1 MRSLQ
6 RAILAMVATA
16 FVAALAVA
24 PAASAASQPD
34 PLSTQSLM
42 STIDQYGSSPNHYSG
57 TQADWSEE
65 NTVAEQFEADGL
77 KVNSIAYHFPRF
89 QPTHISLS
97 VDSTYFPASALAPLQ
112 YSGVTGPE
120 GIEAPLAAAA
130 NGTMPAGAKGKIVV
144 VSALSKGAIA
154 TSVPKAIAAEAAA
167 EVFVTN
173 SLDNFP
179 AWEDVNS
186 RQGTGKLPVIL
197 IGKKSGAQLLADA
210 EAEEEAV
217 FTLQAELGTATD
229 YDVWGELPGVDTSRK
244 VIVGTPVSSM
254 VPSASER
261 GGGVAILLGL
271 ARHYSEEPLSQRPE
285 NLVFLATSGH
295 EVGFLGLPA
304 LLQQEGSWFTSAD
317 AYVHLGASIGAY
329 NGVENP
335 DGSVTMTGG
344 TANSL
349 TLHDSENPILETT
362 SVNAFA
368 AAGQPLKNSA
378 MHLGGSGEQVYAY
391 QEGVPEVSANSGSL
405 WFHTAADLPSVV
417 APEILTGLA
426 QGFLGSVN
434 AILAQPAGAV
444 LAANTEA
451 KADAVGY
458 VADNHAPGNPE
469 FGAAGFGGTGL
480 TPAGPGLWSYTPPA
494 ETGNAGST
502 GTGSSGTSTT
512 TPPPTIKIGAG
523 SLAGKIS
530 VKGDKVLIPLSCV
543 GQGPCSG
550 KTSVTAKQQ
559 GKKVAVTLA
568 SGRYSIAAG
577 KKTTLRLSLTKAG
590 RKLVQVSSAT
600 KHGKKHAKP
609 ATSLR
614 GRFTLDDSGRPSRV
628 TLERPVSL

>member
-1 MRSLQ
+1 MRRIQ
-6 RAILAMVATA
+6 RTALALVATA
-16 FVAALAVA
+16 FVTALAAA
-24 PAASAASQPD
+24 PAANAASQPD
-34 PLSTQSLM
+34 PLSTASLM

-77 KVNSIAYHFPRF
+77 KVNSIAYNFPRF

-97 VDSTYFPASALAPLQ
+97 VGGIYFPASALAPLL
-112 YSGVTGPE
+112 YSGTTEAG
-120 GIEAPLAAAA
+120 GIKAPLFAAAD
-130 NGTMPAGAKGKIVV
+130 GTIPVPAEAAGKIVV

-154 TSVPKAIAAEAAA
+154 TSVPKAIAAGAVA

-186 RQGTGKLPVIL
+186 RQGTGSLPVIL
-197 IGKKSGAQLLADA
+197 IGKKSGAELLADA
-210 EAEEEAV
+210 TAAKEAV

-261 GGGVAILLGL
+261 GGGVAVLLGL
-271 ARHYSEEPLSQRPE
+271 ARHYAEEPRSQRSE

-304 LLQQEGSWFTSAD
+304 LLQQQGSWFTSAD

-329 NGVENP
+329 NGVENL

-344 TANSL
+344 TAKSL
-349 TLHDSENPILETT
+349 TLHDSENPLLETS

-368 AAGQPLKNSA
+368 AAGQPLKNAA

-391 QEGVPEVSANSGSL
+391 QEGIPEVSANSGSL

-417 APEILTGLA
+417 APEILTGLT
-426 QGFLGSVN
+426 QGFLGSVD

-444 LAANTEA
+444 IGANAEA

-458 VADNHAPGNPE
+458 VADNHSPGNAE
-469 FGAAGFGGTGL
+469 FAAGGFGGTGL
-480 TPAGPGLWSYTPPA
+480 QPAGPGLWSYTPPA
-494 ETGNAGST
+494 ETKSATTST
-502 GTGSSGTSTT
+502 GSTT
-512 TPPPTIKIGAG
+512 TPPATIKIGAG
-523 SLAGKIS
+523 SLAGKLSI
-530 VKGDKVLIPLSCV
+530 KGDKLLIPLSCV
-543 GQGPCSG
+543 GDGACSG
-550 KTSVTAKQQ
+550 KASVTSKPK
-559 GKKVAVTLA
+559 GKKAAVTLA
-568 SGRYSIAAG
+568 SGIYSIAAG
-577 KKTTLRLSLTKAG
+577 NKATLRLSLTKAG
-590 RKLVQVSSAT
+590 RKLVASASAKT
-600 KHGKKHAKP
+600 GGKKHGNAI
-609 ATSLR
+609 TSLP

>member
-1 MRSLQ
+1 MRSIRRTVVALV
-6 RAILAMVATA
+6 AMA
-16 FVAALAVA
+16 FVLALA
-24 PAASAASQPD
+24 AAAAD
-34 PLSTQSLM
+34 AATENPLSTKSLM

-77 KVNSIAYHFPRF
+77 TVNSIAYNFPRF
-89 QPTHISLS
+89 RPEHVSLS
-97 VDSTYFPASALAPLQ
+97 VESTYFPASSVAPLQ

-120 GIEAPLAAAA
+120 GIEAPLAAVV
-130 NGTMPAGAKGKIVV
+130 NGVIPAEAEGKILVF
-144 VSALSKGAIA
+144 SALSKGAIA
-154 TSVPKAIAAEAAA
+154 TSVPKAIAAKAAA

-186 RQGTGKLPVIL
+186 RQGTGSLPVIL
-197 IGKKSGAQLLADA
+197 IGKKSGAQLFADA
-210 EAEEEAV
+210 EAGKEAD

-271 ARHYSEEPLSQRPE
+271 AKHYSEEPVAQRPE

-304 LLQQEGSWFTSAD
+304 LLQQEHGWFTSAD

-329 NGVENP
+329 TGVENP
-335 DGSVTMTGG
+335 DGSVTLTGG
-344 TANSL
+344 QSTNL
-349 TLHDSENPILETT
+349 GLHDSENPILEST

-368 AAGQPLKNSA
+368 AAGQPLKNTP
-378 MHLGGSGEQVYAY
+378 MHAGGSGEQVYAY
-391 QEGVPEVSANSGSL
+391 QEGVPEVSANGSSL

-417 APEILTGLA
+417 DPEMLAGLA
-426 QGFLGSVN
+426 HGFLGSVD

-444 LAANTEA
+444 IGANGEA
-451 KADAVGY
+451 KAFAATY

-469 FGAAGFGGTGL
+469 FGTSGFGGPGL
-480 TPAGPGLWSYTPPA
+480 QPAGPGLWSYTPPA
-494 ETGNAGST
+494 QTSGGTTNTG
-502 GTGSSGTSTT
+502 STT
-512 TPPPTIKIGAG
+512 TPPAAVKVGSG
-523 SLAGKIS
+523 SLAGKLS
-530 VKGDKVLIPLSCV
+530 VKGGKLLIPLSCV
-543 GQGPCSG
+543 GDGACSG
-550 KTSVTAKQQ
+550 KASVTSKPK
-559 GKKVAVTLA
+559 GTKKAVTLA
-568 SGRYSIAAG
+568 SGHYSIAAG
-577 KKTTLRLSLTKAG
+577 NKTTLRLSLTKAG
-590 RKLVQVSSAT
+590 RNLVASASV
-600 KHGKKHAKP
+600 KKGDRKQAKRP
-609 ATSLR
+609 KSLP
-614 GRFTLDDSGRPSRV
+614 GRFTLDDAGRPSPV

>member
-1 MRSLQ
+1 MRRIQ
-6 RAILAMVATA
+6 RTALALVATA
-16 FVAALAVA
+16 FVTALAA
-24 PAASAASQPD
+24 SPAAMAASQPD
-34 PLSTQSLM
+34 PLSTASLM

-77 KVNSIAYHFPRF
+77 KVNSIAYNFPRF

-97 VDSTYFPASALAPLQ
+97 VDSTYFPASALAPLL

-120 GIEAPLAAAA
+120 GIKAPLEAVA
-130 NGTMPAGAKGKIVV
+130 NGAITNEAKGKIVV

-154 TSVPKAIAAEAAA
+154 TSVPKAIAAGAVA

-186 RQGTGKLPVIL
+186 RRGTGSLPVLL
-197 IGKKSGAQLLADA
+197 IGKKSGAELLADA
-210 EAEEEAV
+210 EAGGKEAT

-229 YDVWGELPGVDTSRK
+229 YDVWGELPGADTSRK

-254 VPSASER
+254 VPSASD
-261 GGGVAILLGL
+261 GGVAVLLAL
-271 ARHYSEEPLSQRPE
+271 ARHYAEEPRSQRSE

-304 LLQQEGSWFTSAD
+304 LLQQQGSWFTSAD

-362 SVNAFA
+362 SLNAFA
-368 AAGQPLKNSA
+368 AAGQPLKNAA
-378 MHLGGSGEQVYAY
+378 MHIGGSGEQVYAY
-391 QEGVPEVSANSGSL
+391 QEGVPEVSANSASL

-417 APEILTGLA
+417 APEILTGLT
-426 QGFLGSVN
+426 QGFLGSVD

-444 LAANTEA
+444 IGANTEA
-451 KADAVGY
+451 KNYAVGY
-458 VADNHAPGNPE
+458 VADNHSPGNAE
-469 FGAAGFGGTGL
+469 FAAGGFGGTGL

-494 ETGNAGST
+494 ETKSST
-502 GTGSSGTSTT
+502 TGSTT
-512 TPPPTIKIGAG
+512 TPPATIKVGAG
-523 SLAGKIS
+523 SLAGKLSI
-530 VKGDKVLIPLSCV
+530 KGGKLLIPLSCV
-543 GQGPCSG
+543 GDGACSG
-550 KTSVTAKQQ
+550 KASVTSKPK
-559 GKKVAVTLA
+559 GKKSTVTLA

-577 KKTTLRLSLTKAG
+577 QKVTVKLSLTKAG
-590 RKLVQVSSAT
+590 RKLVASSSV
-600 KHGKKHAKP
+600 KKSGKKHAKP
-609 ATSLR
+609 AKSLL
-614 GRFTLDDSGRPSRV
+614 GRFTLDDSGQSRRV
-628 TLERPVSL
+628 TLELPVSL

>member
-1 MRSLQ
+1 MRRIQ
-6 RAILAMVATA
+6 RTALALVATA
-16 FVAALAVA
+16 FVTALAAA
-24 PAASAASQPD
+24 PAANAASQPD
-34 PLSTQSLM
+34 PLSTASLM

-77 KVNSIAYHFPRF
+77 KVNSIAYNFPRF
-89 QPTHISLS
+89 QPQHISLS
-97 VDSTYFPASALAPLQ
+97 VDSTYFPASALAPLL
-112 YSGVTGPE
+112 YSGTTEAG
-120 GIEAPLAAAA
+120 GITAPLEAVA
-130 NGTMPAGAKGKIVV
+130 NGAITSEAAGKIVV

-154 TSVPKAIAAEAAA
+154 TSVPKAIAAGAAA

-197 IGKKSGAQLLADA
+197 IGKKSGAELLADA
-210 EAEEEAV
+210 TAGKEAV

-261 GGGVAILLGL
+261 GGGVAVLLGL
-271 ARHYSEEPLSQRPE
+271 ARHYAEEPRSQRSE

-304 LLQQEGSWFTSAD
+304 LIQQKGSWFTGAD
-317 AYVHLGASIGAY
+317 TYVHLGASIGAY

-344 TANSL
+344 TAKSL
-349 TLHDSENPILETT
+349 TLHDSENPLLET
-362 SVNAFA
+362 SSLNAFA
-368 AAGQPLKNSA
+368 AAGQPLKNAA

-391 QEGVPEVSANSGSL
+391 QEGIPEVSANSGSL

-417 APEILTGLA
+417 APEILTGLT
-426 QGFLGSVN
+426 QGFLGSVD

-444 LAANTEA
+444 IGANTEA
-451 KADAVGY
+451 KNYAVGY
-458 VADNHAPGNPE
+458 VADNHSPGNAE
-469 FGAAGFGGTGL
+469 FAAGGFGGSGL
-480 TPAGPGLWSYTPPA
+480 QPAGPGLWSYTPPA
-494 ETGNAGST
+494 ETKSGGTTNT
-502 GTGSSGTSTT
+502 GSTT
-512 TPPPTIKIGAG
+512 TPPATIKIGAG
-523 SLAGKIS
+523 SLDGKLSI
-530 VKGDKVLIPLSCV
+530 KGDKLLIPLSCV
-543 GQGPCSG
+543 GDGACSG
-550 KTSVTAKQQ
+550 KASVTSKPK
-559 GKKVAVTLA
+559 GKKAAVTLA
-568 SGRYSIAAG
+568 SGSYSIAAG
-577 KKTTLRLSLTKAG
+577 KKTIVRLSLTKAG
-590 RKLVQVSSAT
+590 RKLVASSSVKT
-600 KHGKKHAKP
+600 GDKKHGNPIK
-609 ATSLR
+609 SLP
-614 GRFTLDDSGRPSRV
+614 GRFTLDDSGRPSPV

>member
-1 MRSLQ
+1 MRRIQ
-6 RAILAMVATA
+6 RTALALVATA
-16 FVAALAVA
+16 FVTALAVA
-24 PAASAASQPD
+24 PAANAASQPD
-34 PLSTQSLM
+34 PLSTASLM

-65 NTVAEQFEADGL
+65 NSVAEQFIADGL
-77 KVNSIAYHFPRF
+77 KVNSIAYNFPRF

-97 VDSTYFPASALAPLQ
+97 VDSTYFPASALAPLL

-120 GIEAPLAAAA
+120 GIKAPLEAVAENAITNAA
-130 NGTMPAGAKGKIVV
+130 KEKIVV
-144 VSALSKGAIA
+144 VSALSKSSIA
-154 TSVPKAIAAEAAA
+154 ASVPKAIAAGAVA

-186 RQGTGKLPVIL
+186 RQGTGSLPVIL
-197 IGKKSGAQLLADA
+197 IGKKSGAELVADA
-210 EAEEEAV
+210 TAGKEAV

-261 GGGVAILLGL
+261 GGGVAVLLGL
-271 ARHYSEEPLSQRPE
+271 ARHYAEEPRSQRSE

-335 DGSVTMTGG
+335 DGSVTVTGG
-344 TANSL
+344 TAKSL
-349 TLHDSENPILETT
+349 TLHNSENPLLETT
-362 SVNAFA
+362 SLNAFA

-417 APEILTGLA
+417 APEILTGLT
-426 QGFLGSVN
+426 QGFLGSVD

-444 LAANTEA
+444 IGANTEA
-451 KADAVGY
+451 KNYAVGY
-458 VADNHAPGNPE
+458 VADNHSPGNAE
-469 FGAAGFGGTGL
+469 FAAGGFGGTGL
-480 TPAGPGLWSYTPPA
+480 QPAGPGLWSYTPPA
-494 ETGNAGST
+494 ETKST
-502 GTGSSGTSTT
+502 TTGSTT
-512 TPPPTIKIGAG
+512 TPPATIKVGAG
-523 SLAGKIS
+523 SLAGKLSI
-530 VKGDKVLIPLSCV
+530 KGGKLLIPLSCV
-543 GQGPCSG
+543 GDGACSG
-550 KTSVTAKQQ
+550 KASVTSKPK
-559 GKKVAVTLA
+559 GTKGTVTVA

-577 KKTTLRLSLTKAG
+577 KKVTVKLPLTKAG
-590 RKLVQVSSAT
+590 RKLVASSSVKT
-600 KHGKKHAKP
+600 GDKKYSAPAK
-609 ATSLR
+609 SLP

-628 TLERPVSL
+628 TLQRRVSL

>member
-1 MRSLQ
+1 
-6 RAILAMVATA
+6 
-16 FVAALAVA
+16 
-24 PAASAASQPD
+24 
-34 PLSTQSLM
+34 M

-77 KVNSIAYHFPRF
+77 KVNSIAYNFPRF

-97 VDSTYFPASALAPLQ
+97 VDSTYFPASALAPLL
-112 YSGVTGPE
+112 YSGTTGPN
-120 GIEAPLAAAA
+120 GITAPLEAVANGEITNAAA
-130 NGTMPAGAKGKIVV
+130 GKIVV

-154 TSVPKAIAAEAAA
+154 TSVPKAIAAGAAA

-186 RQGTGKLPVIL
+186 RQGTGSLPVIL
-197 IGKKSGAQLLADA
+197 IGKKSGAELLADA
-210 EAEEEAV
+210 TAGKEAV

-261 GGGVAILLGL
+261 GGGVAVLLAL
-271 ARHYSEEPLSQRPE
+271 ARHYAEEPRSQRSE

-344 TANSL
+344 TAKSL

-368 AAGQPLKNSA
+368 AAGQPLKNAA

-391 QEGVPEVSANSGSL
+391 QEGIPEVSANSGSL

-417 APEILTGLA
+417 APEILTGLT
-426 QGFLGSVN
+426 QGFLGSVD

-444 LAANTEA
+444 IGANTEA
-451 KADAVGY
+451 KPTRSATSPTTTRPGTPSSPLVGS
-458 VADNHAPGNPE
+458 AARACSPRAPAS
-469 FGAAGFGGTGL
+469 GA
-480 TPAGPGLWSYTPPA
+480 TPRPPKPRA
-494 ETGNAGST
+494 RPPLARPPRLPQRSRSASAAWRASSASRAGS
-502 GTGSSGTSTT
+502 S
-512 TPPPTIKIGAG
+512 
-523 SLAGKIS
+523 
-530 VKGDKVLIPLSCV
+530 
-543 GQGPCSG
+543 
-550 KTSVTAKQQ
+550 
-559 GKKVAVTLA
+559 
-568 SGRYSIAAG
+568 
-577 KKTTLRLSLTKAG
+577 
-590 RKLVQVSSAT
+590 
-600 KHGKKHAKP
+600 
-609 ATSLR
+609 
-614 GRFTLDDSGRPSRV
+614 
-628 TLERPVSL
+628 

>member
-1 MRSLQ
+1 MRRIQ
-6 RAILAMVATA
+6 RTALALVATA
-16 FVAALAVA
+16 FVTALAVA
-24 PAASAASQPD
+24 PAAKAASQPD
-34 PLSTQSLM
+34 PLSSASLM

-77 KVNSIAYHFPRF
+77 KVNSIAYNFPRF

-97 VDSTYFPASALAPLQ
+97 VDSTYFPASALAPLL
-112 YSGVTGPE
+112 YSGTTGPN
-120 GIEAPLAAAA
+120 GITAPLAAAA
-130 NGTMPAGAKGKIVV
+130 NGEMPAGAAGKIVV

-154 TSVPKAIAAEAAA
+154 TSVPKAIAAGAAA

-173 SLDNFP
+173 SLHNLP

-186 RQGTGKLPVIL
+186 RQGTGTLPVIL
-197 IGKKSGAQLLADA
+197 IGKKSGAELLADA
-210 EAEEEAV
+210 EAGKEAT

-261 GGGVAILLGL
+261 GGGVAVLLAL
-271 ARHYSEEPLSQRPE
+271 ARHYAEEPRSQRSE

-335 DGSVTMTGG
+335 DGSVTVTGG
-344 TANSL
+344 TAKSL
-349 TLHDSENPILETT
+349 TLHDSENPLLETS

-368 AAGQPLKNSA
+368 AAGQPLKNAA

-391 QEGVPEVSANSGSL
+391 QEGIPEISANSGSL

-417 APEILTGLA
+417 APEILTGLT
-426 QGFLGSVN
+426 QGFLGSVD

-444 LAANTEA
+444 IGANTEA

-458 VADNHAPGNPE
+458 VADNHSPGNAE
-469 FGAAGFGGTGL
+469 FAAGGFGGTGL
-480 TPAGPGLWSYTPPA
+480 KPAGPGLWSYTPPA
-494 ETGNAGST
+494 ETGSGGST
-502 GTGSSGTSTT
+502 NSGSTT
-512 TPPPTIKIGAG
+512 TPPATTKVGAG
-523 SLAGKIS
+523 SLAGKLSI
-530 VKGDKVLIPLSCV
+530 KGKKLLIPLSCV
-543 GQGPCSG
+543 GDGACSG
-550 KTSVTAKQQ
+550 KASVTSKPT
-559 GKKVAVTLA
+559 GKKKAVTLA

-577 KKTTLRLSLTKAG
+577 QKATVKLSLTKAG
-590 RKLVQVSSAT
+590 RKLVASSTVKTAGE
-600 KHGKKHAKP
+600 KHGKPAK
-609 ATSLR
+609 SLL
-614 GRFTLDDSGRPSRV
+614 GRFTLKDSGQPSRV
-628 TLERPVSL
+628 TLELPVSL

>member
-1 MRSLQ
+1 MRSI
-6 RAILAMVATA
+6 RRIV
-16 FVAALAVA
+16 VALAA
-24 PAASAASQPD
+24 MAFLTALAAAGANAAQPD
-34 PLSTQSLM
+34 PLSTASLM

-57 TQADWSEE
+57 SQADWSEE
-65 NTVAEQFEADGL
+65 NTVAEGFIADGL
-77 KVNSIAYHFPRF
+77 KVSSIAYNFPRF
-89 QPTHISLS
+89 QPTHVSLS
-97 VDSTYFPASALAPLQ
+97 VDSTYFPASALAPLL
-112 YSGVTGPE
+112 YSGTTGPA

-130 NGTMPAGAKGKIVV
+130 NGTMPAEAAGKIVV
-144 VSALSKGAIA
+144 VSALAKGSIA
-154 TSVPKAIAAEAAA
+154 ASVPKAIAAGAAA

-173 SLDNFP
+173 SLDNLP

-186 RQGTGKLPVIL
+186 RQGTGTLPVIL
-197 IGKKSGAQLLADA
+197 IGKKSGAELLADA
-210 EAEEEAV
+210 EAGKEAD

-261 GGGVAILLGL
+261 GGGVAVLMAL
-271 ARHYSEEPLSQRPE
+271 ARHYAEEPRSQRSE

-344 TANSL
+344 TAKSL
-349 TLHDSENPILETT
+349 TLHDSENPFLETS

-368 AAGQPLKNSA
+368 AAGQPLKNTA

-405 WFHTAADLPSVV
+405 WFHTTADLPSVV
-417 APEILTGLA
+417 APEILTGLT
-426 QGFLGSVN
+426 QGFLGSVD
-434 AILAQPAGAV
+434 AILGQPAGAV
-444 LAANTEA
+444 IGANAEA

-458 VADNHAPGNPE
+458 VADNHAPGNAE
-469 FGAAGFGGTGL
+469 FGASGFGGPGL
-480 TPAGPGLWSYTPPA
+480 QPAGPGLWSYTPPA
-494 ETGNAGST
+494 ETPTGNGGS
-502 GTGSSGTSTT
+502 GDSGSKGGT
-512 TPPPTIKIGAG
+512 TPPPTTVKIGAG
-523 SLAGKIS
+523 SLAGKLS
-530 VKGDKVLIPLSCV
+530 VKGDKLLVPLSCV
-543 GQGPCSG
+543 GDGACSG
-550 KTSVTAKQQ
+550 KVAVSSKPNGAK
-559 GKKVAVTLA
+559 ANVTLA

-577 KKTTLRLSLTKAG
+577 RNVTLRLTLTKAG
-590 RKLVQVSSAT
+590 AKLVDSASVPT
-600 KHGKKHAKP
+600 GGKKHGKP
-609 ATSLR
+609 AASLP
-614 GRFTLDDSGRPSRV
+614 GRFTLDDSGRPSPV

>member
-1 MRSLQ
+1 MRRIQ
-6 RAILAMVATA
+6 RTALALLATA
-16 FVAALAVA
+16 FVTALAAA
-24 PAASAASQPD
+24 PAANAASQPD
-34 PLSTQSLM
+34 PLSTASLM
-42 STIDQYGSSPNHYSG
+42 STIGQYGSSPNHYSG

-77 KVNSIAYHFPRF
+77 KVNSIAYNFPRF
-89 QPTHISLS
+89 QPTHVSLS
-97 VDSTYFPASALAPLQ
+97 VDSTYFPASALAPLL
-112 YSGVTGPE
+112 YSGTTGAG
-120 GIEAPLAAAA
+120 GIKAPLAAAA
-130 NGTMPAGAKGKIVV
+130 NGEMPAGAAGKIVV

-154 TSVPKAIAAEAAA
+154 TSVPKAIAAGAAA

-186 RQGTGKLPVIL
+186 RQGTGSLPVIL
-197 IGKKSGAQLLADA
+197 IGKKSGAELLADA
-210 EAEEEAV
+210 EAGGKEAV

-261 GGGVAILLGL
+261 GGGVAVLLAL
-271 ARHYSEEPLSQRPE
+271 ARHYAEEPRSQRSE

-344 TANSL
+344 TAKSL
-349 TLHDSENPILETT
+349 TLHDSENPLLETT

-368 AAGQPLKNSA
+368 AAGQPLKNAA

-391 QEGVPEVSANSGSL
+391 QEGIPEVSANSGSL
-405 WFHTAADLPSVV
+405 WFHTSADLPSVV
-417 APEILTGLA
+417 APEILTGLT
-426 QGFLGSVN
+426 QGFLGSVD

-444 LAANTEA
+444 IGANAEA

-458 VADNHAPGNPE
+458 VADNHSPGNAE
-469 FGAAGFGGTGL
+469 FPAGGFGGTGL
-480 TPAGPGLWSYTPPA
+480 QPAGPGLWSYTPPA
-494 ETGNAGST
+494 EAKSGST
-502 GTGSSGTSTT
+502 TGSTT
-512 TPPPTIKIGAG
+512 TPPATIKIGAG
-523 SLAGKIS
+523 SLDGKLSI
-530 VKGDKVLIPLSCV
+530 KGNKLLIPLSCV
-543 GQGPCSG
+543 GDGACSG
-550 KTSVTAKQQ
+550 KASVTSKPK
-559 GKKVAVTLA
+559 GKKNAVTLA
-568 SGRYSIAAG
+568 SGSYSIAAG
-577 KKTTLRLSLTKAG
+577 HKATVRLPLTKAG
-590 RKLVQVSSAT
+590 RKLVASSSAKT
-600 KHGKKHAKP
+600 GGRKHGNPIK
-609 ATSLR
+609 SLP

>member
-1 MRSLQ
+1 MRRIQ
-6 RAILAMVATA
+6 RTALALVATA
-16 FVAALAVA
+16 FVTALAAA
-24 PAASAASQPD
+24 PAANAASQPD
-34 PLSTQSLM
+34 PLSTASLM

-65 NTVAEQFEADGL
+65 NTVAEQFIADGL

-89 QPTHISLS
+89 QPTHLSLS
-97 VDSTYFPASALAPLQ
+97 VDGTYFPASALAPLL
-112 YSGVTGPE
+112 YSGVTGPA
-120 GIEAPLAAAA
+120 GITAPLEAVAENAITNAAE
-130 NGTMPAGAKGKIVV
+130 GKIVV
-144 VSALSKGAIA
+144 ASALSKSSIA
-154 TSVPKAIAAEAAA
+154 ASVPKAIAAGAVA

-186 RQGTGKLPVIL
+186 RQGTGSLPVIL
-197 IGKKSGAQLLADA
+197 IGKKSGAELVADA
-210 EAEEEAV
+210 TAAKEAT

-261 GGGVAILLGL
+261 GGGVAVLLAL
-271 ARHYSEEPLSQRPE
+271 ARHYAEEPRSQRSE

-304 LLQQEGSWFTSAD
+304 LLQQQGSWFTSAD

-344 TANSL
+344 TAKSL
-349 TLHDSENPILETT
+349 TLHNSENPLLETT
-362 SVNAFA
+362 SLNAFA
-368 AAGQPLKNSA
+368 AAGQPLKNSP

-417 APEILTGLA
+417 APEILTGLT
-426 QGFLGSVN
+426 QGFLGSVD

-444 LAANTEA
+444 IGANTEA

-458 VADNHAPGNPE
+458 VADNHSPGNAE
-469 FGAAGFGGTGL
+469 FANGGFGGTGL

-494 ETGNAGST
+494 ETKSST
-502 GTGSSGTSTT
+502 TGSTT
-512 TPPPTIKIGAG
+512 TPPATIKVGAG
-523 SLAGKIS
+523 SLDGKLSI
-530 VKGDKVLIPLSCV
+530 KGGKLLIPLSCV
-543 GQGPCSG
+543 GDGACSG
-550 KTSVTAKQQ
+550 KASVTSKPK
-559 GKKVAVTLA
+559 GKKNAVTLA
-568 SGRYSIAAG
+568 SGSYSIAAG
-577 KKTTLRLSLTKAG
+577 NKTTLRLSLTKAG
-590 RKLVQVSSAT
+590 RKLVASSSAKT
-600 KHGKKHAKP
+600 GGKKHGSPTK
-609 ATSLR
+609 SLP